1 LENILQSLDESQTVV
16 DLGCGLGSFHYEA
29 YRCRILAIDLSFR
42 SEKLNRENSRLQ
54 YLQADSAEI
63 PLASNAVD
71 AVICNHTLEH
81 FPQYRNTLR
90 EIGRIL
96 NSKGMLWISVPNGYG
111 FDDSLYRLVF
121 EGGGHVNRFTR
132 AGLVKDVEAET
143 GLKLLQSIDL
153 YSSFVYLKRP
163 SPEEYVHDSRTA
175 RPPGHVPESFNTL
188 ALLGINATT
197 RLVDKLAGSRI
208 SQYGWGFVFARPGV
222 ELNELRSYFNV
233 CLNCGSGNDAEILK
247 HQVRI
252 KKVLGFSMYSCMRC
266 GEQNIFIE
274 PPPGIH

>member
-1 LENILQSLDESQTVV
+1 VENILQSLNETQTVV

-42 SEKLNRENSRLQ
+42 SENLNRQNSRLQ

-63 PLASNAVD
+63 PIASNAVD
-71 AVICNHTLEH
+71 AVVCNHTLEH
-81 FPQYRNTLR
+81 FAQYRNTLR

-96 NSKGMLWISVPNGYG
+96 NFKGMLWISVPNGYG

-121 EGGGHVNRFTR
+121 DGGGHVNRFTQ

-143 GLKLLQSIDL
+143 DLKLLQAIDL
-153 YSSFVYLKRP
+153 YSGFVYLRRP
-163 SPEEYVHDSRTA
+163 SPDDG
-175 RPPGHVPESFNTL
+175 PVPRSFNTL
-188 ALLGINATT
+188 ALLGINAVT
-197 RLVDKLAGSRI
+197 RLVDKFAGSRI

-222 ELNELRSYFNV
+222 ELSALTSYFNV
-233 CLNCGSGNDAEILK
+233 CWKCGSGNDAEILK
-247 HQVRI
+247 HQGRI
-252 KKVLGFSMYSCMRC
+252 KKVMVFSMYSCLDC
-266 GEQNIFIE
+266 GEQSIFIE